1 MSHGVPMACFH
12 QRELCEAGRKGNGR
26 EPAIFAPFWT
36 STYGSFATGRL
47 AKWRCALPLS
57 MWMQGKKRPG
67 MEGLGWSL
75 SSICHTQQ
83 NILFKVLW
91 YFNPGI
97 IIVSSKWKY
106 FHCYYYFDSQSNKA
120 CCKKKKNS
128 NHMALMSFLKSY
140 SPRDKLMDNL
150 IYIPF

>member
-12 QRELCEAGRKGNGR
+12 QRELCEAGRKENGR

-36 STYGSFATGRL
+36 SAYGSFATGRL
-47 AKWRCALPLS
+47 AKWQCALPLS
-57 MWMQGKKRPG
+57 VWMQEKKRPG

-75 SSICHTQQ
+75 SSICQHNKTYFLKFFDILTQVLL
-83 NILFKVLW
+83 LFLL
-91 YFNPGI
+91 NGNTSI
-97 IIVSSKWKY
+97 IIIILIL
-106 FHCYYYFDSQSNKA
+106 KA
-120 CCKKKKNS
+120 IKLVVKKKNS

-150 IYIPF
+150 IYLPF